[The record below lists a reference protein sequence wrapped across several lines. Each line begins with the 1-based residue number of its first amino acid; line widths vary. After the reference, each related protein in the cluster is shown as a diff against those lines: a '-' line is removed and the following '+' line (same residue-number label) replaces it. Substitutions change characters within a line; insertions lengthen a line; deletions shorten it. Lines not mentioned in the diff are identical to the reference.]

1 MMEPTMSRSRIITE
15 YDPPIIEDGVE
26 IIGRF
31 SPVHPGEILGDEF
44 MEPLGL
50 SAGQVAKACHVP
62 RTRIERIVRGE
73 LGISADT
80 ALRLAR
86 FFDTA
91 PDFWLNLQKRHEMLV
106 ARDAVGDELQKIEP
120 LKRAA

>member
-1 MMEPTMSRSRIITE
+1 MSRSRIITE

-26 IIGRF
+26 IIGKF
-31 SPVHPGEILGDEF
+31 SPVHPGEILEEEF

-50 SAGQVAKACHVP
+50 SAGQVAKACRVP

-86 FFDTA
+86 FFA
-91 PDFWLNLQKRHEMLV
+91 MSPDFWLNLQKRYEMLI
-106 ARDAVGDELQKIEP
+106 AKEAVGDDLLKIEP